1 MNFRSDLMLWH
12 RRPVGYAPGPPVDGF
27 AAMKFRTCLL
37 AVCMVVVPTLAMF
50 SHHLPADTRRS
61 VRDCVHG
68 VHGWIAGTLA
78 SIGTPSVST
87 AAAPDADAESPTP
100 APARD
105 SGRSDAVDTAT
116 ASFMDRPPP
125 ALDDARRHLADLGAE
140 SIECVALAGLA
151 GRHLASCRVPLDA
164 ERQLHRVFQ
173 TEGVGTEA
181 ALGRLLDEV
190 AAWRQR
196 QADRAAGAPPRAGPD
211 GRPAP
216 GRF

>member
-1 MNFRSDLMLWH
+1 
-12 RRPVGYAPGPPVDGF
+12 
-27 AAMKFRTCLL
+27 MKFRTCLL

-87 AAAPDADAESPTP
+87 AAAPDADAESPAP

-105 SGRSDAVDTAT
+105 SGWSDAADTAAVT
-116 ASFMDRPPP
+116 DRPLP
-125 ALDDARRHLADLGAE
+125 ALDDAGRHLANLGAE
-140 SIECVALAGLA
+140 SIECVALPGLA

-181 ALGRLLDEV
+181 AMGRLLDEV

-196 QADRAAGAPPRAGPD
+196 QADRAAGAPPRASPD
-211 GRPAP
+211 GRTAP